1 MKKTM
6 RLELE
11 RAGETI
17 GGSHVYFMNP
27 EATVTL
33 PLGYWEEL
41 ERPLKIVAA
50 ISALEPEDDAHG

>member
-1 MKKTM
+1 M

-17 GGSHVYFMNP
+17 GGSHVYFMNT
-27 EATVTL
+27 EATLTL

-41 ERPLKIVAA
+41 GQPLCVYVEVGGIDNN
-50 ISALEPEDDAHG
+50 E

>member
-1 MKKTM
+1 M

-17 GGSHVYFMNP
+17 GGSHVYFMNS

-41 ERPLKIVAA
+41 ERPLKITVVV
-50 ISALEPEDDAHG
+50 SALKPEDDAHG